1 MSVNF
6 GGFGLLSIGTVSGIR
21 NSHCVIYVR
30 YDRQAAG
37 YAAILS
43 VSWQPADCV
52 GSEARASGSRIKMAD
67 SIEHCQIRNITADYQ
82 YLYANGTDNET
93 IVEESRRIFLP
104 IPALAVT
111 DEQGE
116 TLHRQDGATLIIV
129 MALLVLTI
137 ITIWV
142 FRAWRIRVC
151 HSTGLAML
159 YGTEGRVV

>member
-1 MSVNF
+1 M
-6 GGFGLLSIGTVSGIR
+6 GG
-21 NSHCVIYVR
+21 
-30 YDRQAAG
+30 
-37 YAAILS
+37 
-43 VSWQPADCV
+43 
-52 GSEARASGSRIKMAD
+52 EARASGSRIKMAE
-67 SIEHCQIRNITADYQ
+67 SIDEHCQIRNITANYQ
-82 YLYANGTDNET
+82 CPYTNGTVNET
-93 IVEESRRIFLP
+93 IVDEPRRIFLP
-104 IPALAVT
+104 RPALAVT

-116 TLHRQDGATLIIV
+116 MLHRQDGATLIIV